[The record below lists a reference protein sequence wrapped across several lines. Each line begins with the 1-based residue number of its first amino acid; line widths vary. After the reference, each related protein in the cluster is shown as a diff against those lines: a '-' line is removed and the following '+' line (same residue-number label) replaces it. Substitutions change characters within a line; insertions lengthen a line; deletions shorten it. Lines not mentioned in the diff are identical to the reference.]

1 MSTEHETKRL
11 LGFRESMETRLH
23 ELEREMHDLQTAIEE
38 VDKLIVNS
46 GFRTFTTADK
56 MVSETT
62 KRTAEPKSEPRFE
75 SISEKLEP
83 ITESASKPRLEQKV
97 EPKIEVPLKREDM
110 DDVSE
115 DHVSITSKD
124 GTILGTMNV
133 EDHYITFIPS
143 ESFDFTLDIP
153 PFQSFLIDRVLENM
167 KKTDQERSGN
177 GELDPGEILDYEV
190 RDEGGKIVSLRIENY
205 NGERRLREISSSLRW
220 AFDKM
225 YDKILQ
231 G

>member
-220 AFDKM
+220 TFDKM